1 MKRFLIISV
10 IFISAVFRASALD
23 VSITVPVAG
32 SLPYVLKQQYDW
44 EKVTSLTVY
53 GEINGDDCD
62 FLRIMARGKKGTSE
76 ETLEYYNGSEKGS
89 LQILDLGN
97 ATMVGDGCAFYDTEL
112 TKLTYPLIEG
122 RDRDNSIGFKTFKY
136 CNNLGAAA

>member
-1 MKRFLIISV
+1 MKRFVIISA
-10 IFISAVFRASALD
+10 IFISAVFWASALD

-62 FLRIMARGKKGTSE
+62 FCG
-76 ETLEYYNGSEKGS
+76 
-89 LQILDLGN
+89 
-97 ATMVGDGCAFYDTEL
+97 
-112 TKLTYPLIEG
+112 
-122 RDRDNSIGFKTFKY
+122 
-136 CNNLGAAA
+136 

>member
-1 MKRFLIISV
+1 MKRFVIISA

-53 GEINGDDCD
+53 GEINGDDCE
-62 FLRIMARGKKGTSE
+62 FLRIMAGGKKDTSE
-76 ETLEYYNGSEKGS
+76 ETLEYYNGSEKAPCKYS
-89 LQILDLGN
+89 TLAMPQWWVTAVPFMIQNLQNSRIL
-97 ATMVGDGCAFYDTEL
+97 
-112 TKLTYPLIEG
+112 
-122 RDRDNSIGFKTFKY
+122 
-136 CNNLGAAA
+136 

>member
-1 MKRFLIISV
+1 MKRFVIISA

-53 GEINGDDCD
+53 GEINGDDCE
-62 FLRIMARGKKGTSE
+62 FLRIMAGGKKAHPRKLLNITTVQKKAPCKYS
-76 ETLEYYNGSEKGS
+76 TLAMPQWWVTAVPFMIQN
-89 LQILDLGN
+89 LQNSRIL
-97 ATMVGDGCAFYDTEL
+97 
-112 TKLTYPLIEG
+112 
-122 RDRDNSIGFKTFKY
+122 
-136 CNNLGAAA
+136 

>member
-1 MKRFLIISV
+1 MKRFVLISA

-53 GEINGDDCD
+53 GEINDDDCA

-97 ATMVGDGCAFYDTEL
+97 ATNPGH
-112 TKLTYPLIEG
+112 G
-122 RDRDNSIGFKTFKY
+122 R
-136 CNNLGAAA
+136 GAVLV